1 MPRRDRKGKHA
12 FWLGQIRLAIN
23 ALLVKKGVGCINEG
37 ETCPARLGRGNMLGV
52 VGWVWLS

>member
-1 MPRRDRKGKHA
+1 MLWRGGG
-12 FWLGQIRLAIN
+12 WLGQIRLAIN
-23 ALLVKKGVGCINEG
+23 ALLVKKGLGCINEG